1 MCAVYLR
8 STRVANAQRCRAPWA
23 GGRALQVGGGEVHA
37 DDKAD
42 FNKTSVLEVL
52 ERAAAFC
59 VVRMREVRAVAACA
73 CEYMPWITHHRRMG
87 VAAIARCCCCCVGV
101 GAPHNASPRR
111 LMEVGVAMRRGP
123 HYK

>member
-23 GGRALQVGGGEVHA
+23 GRALQVGGGEVHA

-59 VVRMREVRAVAACA
+59 VVRMREVRAVGGRLCVRVHAVDHTPSTNGCCSYRALLLLL
-73 CEYMPWITHHRRMG
+73 RR
-87 VAAIARCCCCCVGV
+87 
-101 GAPHNASPRR
+101 RR
-111 LMEVGVAMRRGP
+111 STT
-123 HYK
+123 